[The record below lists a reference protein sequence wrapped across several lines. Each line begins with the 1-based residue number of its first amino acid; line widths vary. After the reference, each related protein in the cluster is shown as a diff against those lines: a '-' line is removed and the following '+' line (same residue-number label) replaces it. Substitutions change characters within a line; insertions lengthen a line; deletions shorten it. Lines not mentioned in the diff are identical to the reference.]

1 MTNKNMIKIS
11 KPTTESKFKLVIDK
25 NTFYLYDRDFEEK
38 YEGYISSIKELLL
51 VLRNKVSTEG
61 LKKDF
66 FVELIRNKKNGLR
79 ALLALTGISNE
90 YLKRLITLIRVID
103 DEELNRLTLKDKWQ
117 TGTEEI
123 DEGGVSE
130 WSDSKIANL
139 IKNNENFAKGIVNI
153 FFEGS
158 TVPVLT
164 QALPL
169 FELKKLSVEK
179 LEFKIESLVDTLIRY
194 KEKGSYAGKKENNPE
209 VLIEKILEELEI
221 PYTSGDLQKLVGVLD
236 EEKRTMDFI
245 IPDQNNP
252 LLIVESSYV
261 VTTSSGQGDKA
272 KTEINVAKLIKKHYP
287 KALFI
292 GFVDGIGWYVRKN
305 DLKRMVGAY
314 DEVFTFHKEE
324 LNRFKELLSTVF
336 NK

>member
-1 MTNKNMIKIS
+1 MIKIS

-123 DEGGVSE
+123 DEEGVSE
-130 WSDSKIANL
+130 WSDSRIANL
-139 IKNNENFAKGIVNI
+139 IKSNENFAKGIINI

-236 EEKRTMDFI
+236 EEKRIIDFI
-245 IPDQNNP
+245 IPDQDNP

>member
-1 MTNKNMIKIS
+1 MAKIS

-25 NTFYLYDRDFEEK
+25 NTFYLYDQDFEEK

-66 FVELIRNKKNGLR
+66 FVELIRDKKNGLR

-103 DEELNRLTLKDKWQ
+103 DEELNKLALKDKWQ
-117 TGTEEI
+117 TETEKISES
-123 DEGGVSE
+123 GASE
-130 WSDSKIANL
+130 WSDTKIASL
-139 IKNNENFAKGIVNI
+139 IKDNENFAQGIVNI

-158 TVPVLT
+158 SVPVLT
-164 QALPL
+164 RALPL

-209 VLIEKILEELEI
+209 VLIGKILEELEI
-221 PYTSGDLQKLVGVLD
+221 PYVSGDLQKLVGVLD

-245 IPDQNNP
+245 IPDQENP
-252 LLIVESSYV
+252 LLIIESSYV

-272 KTEINVAKLIKKHYP
+272 KTEINVARLIKKYYP

-314 DEVFTFHKEE
+314 DDVFTFHKEE
-324 LNRFKELLSTVF
+324 LNRFKELISTVF

>member
-90 YLKRLITLIRVID
+90 YLKRLITLIRMID

-139 IKNNENFAKGIVNI
+139 IKSNENFAKGIVNI

-245 IPDQNNP
+245 IPDQDNP
-252 LLIVESSYV
+252 LLIIESSYV

-314 DEVFTFHKEE
+314 DEE
-324 LNRFKELLSTVF
+324 
-336 NK
+336 

>member
-103 DEELNRLTLKDKWQ
+103 DEELNGLTLKDKWQ
-117 TGTEEI
+117 TGIEEI
-123 DEGGVSE
+123 DEVGVSE
-130 WSDSKIANL
+130 WSDSKITNL
-139 IKNNENFAKGIVNI
+139 IKSNENFARGIVNI

-158 TVPVLT
+158 TVPILT

-209 VLIEKILEELEI
+209 VLIENILDELEI

-245 IPDQNNP
+245 IPDQDNP
-252 LLIVESSYV
+252 LLIIESSYV

-272 KTEINVAKLIKKHYP
+272 KTEINVAKLIKKYYP
-287 KALFI
+287 KSLFI

>member
-1 MTNKNMIKIS
+1 MAKIS
-11 KPTTESKFKLVIDK
+11 NPTTESKFKLVIDK
-25 NTFYLYDRDFEEK
+25 NTFYLYDQDFEEK

-66 FVELIRNKKNGLR
+66 FVELIRDKKNGLR

-103 DEELNRLTLKDKWQ
+103 DEELNKLALKGKWQ
-117 TGTEEI
+117 TEAENI
-123 DEGGVSE
+123 SESGVSE
-130 WSDSKIANL
+130 WSDTKIASL
-139 IKNNENFAKGIVNI
+139 IKDNENFAKGIVNI

-158 TVPVLT
+158 SVPVLT

-209 VLIEKILEELEI
+209 VLIGKILEELEI
-221 PYTSGDLQKLVGVLD
+221 PYVSGDLQKLVGVLD

-245 IPDQNNP
+245 IPNQENP
-252 LLIVESSYV
+252 LLIIESSYV

-272 KTEINVAKLIKKHYP
+272 KTEINVARLIKKYCP

-314 DEVFTFHKEE
+314 NDVFTFHKEE
-324 LNRFKELLSTVF
+324 LNRFKELVSTIF
-336 NK
+336 GK

>member
-1 MTNKNMIKIS
+1 MNKIL
-11 KPTTESKFKLVIDK
+11 KPTTELKFKRVIDK

-38 YEGYISSIKELLL
+38 YEGYISSIKETLL
-51 VLRNKVSTEG
+51 VLRNKVATEG
-61 LKKDF
+61 LKSDF
-66 FVELIRNKKNGLR
+66 LVDLIRNKENGLR

-90 YLKRLITLIRVID
+90 YLKRLVTLVRIID
-103 DEELNRLTLKDKWQ
+103 DKELNKLTLKDKWP
-117 TGTEEI
+117 TETEEI
-123 DEGGVSE
+123 SERGVSE
-130 WSDSKIANL
+130 WSDSKIAGL
-139 IKNNENFAKGIVNI
+139 IESNENFAKGIVNI

-158 TVPVLT
+158 TVPALT
-164 QALPL
+164 EALPL

-179 LEFKIESLVDTLIRY
+179 LGFKIESLVDTLIRY
-194 KEKGSYAGKKENNPE
+194 KEKGSYSGKKENNPE
-209 VLIEKILEELEI
+209 VLIEKVLEELGI
-221 PYTSGDLQKLVGVLD
+221 PHATGDLKKLVGVLD

-245 IPDQNNP
+245 IPDQENP
-252 LLIVESSYV
+252 LLIIESSYV

-272 KTEINVAKLIKKHYP
+272 KTEINIARLIKKYYP

-324 LNRFKELLSTVF
+324 LNRFKELIANVF
-336 NK
+336 KK

>member
-1 MTNKNMIKIS
+1 MFR
-11 KPTTESKFKLVIDK
+11 KPTTELKFKRVIEK

-38 YEGYISSIKELLL
+38 YEGYISSIKETLL
-51 VLRNKVSTEG
+51 VLRNRIATEG
-61 LKKDF
+61 LKKEF
-66 FVELIRNKKNGLR
+66 FVELIQNKKNGLR

-103 DEELNRLTLKDKWQ
+103 DEELNKLTLKDKWQ
-117 TGTEEI
+117 ETTEKDSESGI
-123 DEGGVSE
+123 SE
-130 WSDSKIANL
+130 WGDSKIANL
-139 IKNNENFAKGIVNI
+139 IKNNKYFAEGIVNI

-194 KEKGSYAGKKENNPE
+194 KEKGSYSGKRENNPE
-209 VLIEKILEELEI
+209 VLIENILDDLGI
-221 PYTSGDLQKLVGVLD
+221 SYVSGDLERLVGVLD

-245 IPDQNNP
+245 IPDQKDP
-252 LLIVESSYV
+252 LIIVESSYV

-272 KTEINVAKLIKKHYP
+272 KTEINVARLIKKYYP

-314 DEVFTFHKEE
+314 DDAFTFHKEE
-324 LNRFKELLSTVF
+324 LNRFRELMLEIF

>member
-1 MTNKNMIKIS
+1 MPKIS

-25 NTFYLYDRDFEEK
+25 NTFYLYDRDFEER

-66 FVELIRNKKNGLR
+66 FVELIRDKKNGLR

-103 DEELNRLTLKDKWQ
+103 DEELNKLALKDKWQ
-117 TGTEEI
+117 TETEKI
-123 DEGGVSE
+123 SEGGVSE
-130 WSDSKIANL
+130 WSDSKIAGL
-139 IKNNENFAKGIVNI
+139 IKDNENFARGIVNI
-153 FFEGS
+153 FFEGLS
-158 TVPVLT
+158 VPALT

-209 VLIEKILEELEI
+209 VIIEKVLAELEI
-221 PYTSGDLQKLVGVLD
+221 PHVSGDLQKLVGVLD

-245 IPDQNNP
+245 IPNQENP
-252 LLIVESSYV
+252 LLIIESSYV

-272 KTEINVAKLIKKHYP
+272 KTEINVARLIKKYYP

-314 DEVFTFHKEE
+314 DDVFTFHKEE
-324 LNRFKELLSTVF
+324 LNRFKELVSTIF
-336 NK
+336 NR

>member
-1 MTNKNMIKIS
+1 MTVLR
-11 KPTTESKFKLVIDK
+11 KPTTELKFKRVIEK
-25 NTFYLYDRDFEEK
+25 NTFYLYDRDFEER
-38 YEGYISSIKELLL
+38 YEGYISSIKETLL
-51 VLRNKVSTEG
+51 VLRNRIATEG
-61 LKKDF
+61 LKKEF
-66 FVELIRNKKNGLR
+66 FVELIQNKKNGLR

-103 DEELNRLTLKDKWQ
+103 DEELNKLTLKDKWRE
-117 TGTEEI
+117 TTEKDSESGI
-123 DEGGVSE
+123 SE
-130 WSDSKIANL
+130 WGDSKIANL
-139 IKNNENFAKGIVNI
+139 IKNNRYFAEGIVNI

-194 KEKGSYAGKKENNPE
+194 KEKGSYSGKRENNPE
-209 VLIEKILEELEI
+209 VLIENILDDLGI
-221 PYTSGDLQKLVGVLD
+221 SYVSGDLERLVGVLD

-245 IPDQNNP
+245 IPDQKDP
-252 LLIVESSYV
+252 LIIAESSYV

-272 KTEINVAKLIKKHYP
+272 KTEINVARLIKKYYP

-314 DEVFTFHKEE
+314 DDVFTFHKEE
-324 LNRFKELLSTVF
+324 LNRFRELMLEIF

>member
-1 MTNKNMIKIS
+1 MNKIL
-11 KPTTESKFKLVIDK
+11 KPTTELKFKRVIDK

-38 YEGYISSIKELLL
+38 YEGYISSIKETLL
-51 VLRNKVSTEG
+51 VLRNKVATEG
-61 LKKDF
+61 LKSDF
-66 FVELIRNKKNGLR
+66 LVDLIRNKENGLR

-90 YLKRLITLIRVID
+90 YLKRLVTLVRIID
-103 DEELNRLTLKDKWQ
+103 DKELNKLTLKDKWP
-117 TGTEEI
+117 TETEEI
-123 DEGGVSE
+123 SERGVNE
-130 WSDSKIANL
+130 WSDSKIAGL
-139 IKNNENFAKGIVNI
+139 IESNENFAKGIVNI

-158 TVPVLT
+158 TVPALT
-164 QALPL
+164 EALPL

-179 LEFKIESLVDTLIRY
+179 LGFKIESLVDTLIRY
-194 KEKGSYAGKKENNPE
+194 KEKGSYSGKKENNPE
-209 VLIEKILEELEI
+209 VLIEKVLEELGI
-221 PYTSGDLQKLVGVLD
+221 PHATGDLKKLVGVLD

-245 IPDQNNP
+245 IPDQENP
-252 LLIVESSYV
+252 LLIIESSYV

-272 KTEINVAKLIKKHYP
+272 KTEINIARLIKKYYP

-324 LNRFKELLSTVF
+324 LNRFKELIANVF
-336 NK
+336 KK

>member
-1 MTNKNMIKIS
+1 MTKIS
-11 KPTTESKFKLVIDK
+11 KPTTELKFKRVISK
-25 NTFYLYDRDFEEK
+25 NTFYLYDRDFEES
-38 YEGYISSIKELLL
+38 YEGYISSIKETLL
-51 VLRNKVSTEG
+51 VLRNRVSTEG

-66 FVELIRNKKNGLR
+66 FVELIQDRKNGLR

-103 DEELNRLTLKDKWQ
+103 DEELNKLALKDKWQ
-117 TGTEEI
+117 TEAENI
-123 DEGGVSE
+123 SESGVSE
-130 WSDSKIANL
+130 WGDSKIANL
-139 IKNNENFAKGIVNI
+139 IKNNENFAKGIINI

-194 KEKGSYAGKKENNPE
+194 KEKGSYSGKRENNPE
-209 VLIEKILEELEI
+209 VLIEKVLEELEI
-221 PYTSGDLQKLVGVLD
+221 PYVSGDLERLVGVLD

-245 IPDQNNP
+245 IPNQENP

-324 LNRFKELLSTVF
+324 LNRFKELISTVF

>member
-51 VLRNKVSTEG
+51 VLRNKVSIEG

-117 TGTEEI
+117 TETEEI

-139 IKNNENFAKGIVNI
+139 IKSNENFAKGIVNI

-245 IPDQNNP
+245 IPDQDNP

-287 KALFI
+287 QALFI

>member
-1 MTNKNMIKIS
+1 MTKII
-11 KPTTESKFKLVIDK
+11 KPTTELKFKRVIDK
-25 NTFYLYDRDFEEK
+25 NTFYLYDRDFEER
-38 YEGYISSIKELLL
+38 YEGYISSIKETLL
-51 VLRNKVSTEG
+51 VLRNRISTEG
-61 LKKDF
+61 LKKEL
-66 FVELIRNKKNGLR
+66 FVELLKNKENGLR

-103 DEELNRLTLKDKWQ
+103 DEELNNLTLKDQWQ
-117 TGTEEI
+117 PDAESN
-123 DEGGVSE
+123 DGGGLSE
-130 WSDSKIANL
+130 WSDAKIANL
-139 IKNNENFAKGIVNI
+139 IKTNENFARGIVNL

-158 TVPVLT
+158 TVPILT
-164 QALPL
+164 QAIPL

-194 KEKGSYAGKKENNPE
+194 KEKGSYSGMGERNPE
-209 VLIEKILEELEI
+209 VLIKKTLEELEI
-221 PYTSGDLQKLVGVLD
+221 PFVSGDLERLVGVLD

-252 LLIVESSYV
+252 LVIIESSYV

-272 KTEINVAKLIKKHYP
+272 KTEINVARIIKKYYP
-287 KALFI
+287 KALFL

-314 DEVFTFHKEE
+314 DDVFTFHKDE
-324 LNRFKELLSTVF
+324 LNRFKELISTIF

>member
-1 MTNKNMIKIS
+1 MTKIP
-11 KPTTESKFKLVIDK
+11 KPTTESKFKLVINK

-38 YEGYISSIKELLL
+38 YEGYISSIRELLL
-51 VLRNKVSTEG
+51 ILRNKVSIEG

-66 FVELIRNKKNGLR
+66 FVELIRDKENGLR

-103 DEELNRLTLKDKWQ
+103 DEELNKLTLKSKWQ
-117 TGTEEI
+117 TETEEI
-123 DEGGVSE
+123 SESGVSE
-130 WSDSKIANL
+130 WSDSKIAGL
-139 IKNNENFAKGIVNI
+139 IKDNENFAKGIVNI

-158 TVPVLT
+158 SVPVLT

-209 VLIEKILEELEI
+209 VLIEKVLDELEI
-221 PYTSGDLQKLVGVLD
+221 PYVSGDLKKLVGVLD

-245 IPDQNNP
+245 IPNQENP
-252 LLIVESSYV
+252 LLIIESSYV

-272 KTEINVAKLIKKHYP
+272 KTEINVARLIKKYYP

-314 DEVFTFHKEE
+314 DDVFTFHKEE
-324 LNRFKELLSTVF
+324 LNRFKDLLSAIF
-336 NK
+336 GK